1 VSLYKRGGIWWCSF
15 RAKGCATVKE
25 SSGTGDRAAAQ
36 EYHDRRAAEIW
47 RFRRLGDRPRV
58 AFADAAAE
66 WLTGYSKHKKS
77 HEDDKLHLAT
87 MVALKKGD
95 VPMLPTWLDE
105 LTTSRMTAI
114 RDHLRS
120 ERGLAPATLNKYL
133 SVLSRIWHYAHERE
147 LVAAVPA
154 IPTFK
159 RRQKGSAGKFT
170 VLTPAQAATFFKEL
184 PAHLLAMVRF
194 ALTTGLRDSNV
205 RGLRWE
211 NVDLERRVARVWGE
225 DAKAGELIAVPLSDD
240 ALAVLQSCLGQ
251 HTTHIFTFAKV
262 GKKGKILWRRPITSG
277 SNNTGFRKARM
288 RACLPKLR
296 WHDLRHTWATW
307 HAQAGTPAI
316 VLQALGGW
324 KDARMVRTYTH
335 LAALDL
341 LGHANAIRLPA
352 APPPAGTN
360 SSTVTAVDDRD
371 EEQVLDLIGVADG
384 IRTHNNRNHNPG
396 LYR

>member
-1 VSLYKRGGIWWCSF
+1 MSLYKRGGIWWCSF
-15 RAKGCATVKE
+15 RAKGHATVKE
-25 SSGTGDRAAAQ
+25 SSGTANRAAAQ

-58 AFADAAAE
+58 CFADAAVE
-66 WLTGYSKHKKS
+66 WLTGYSRHKKS

-95 VPMLPTWLDE
+95 VPMLPVWLDE

-114 RDHLRS
+114 RDHLRI
-120 ERGLAPATLNKYL
+120 ERSLAPVTLNKYL

-147 LVAAVPA
+147 LVSAVPA
-154 IPTFK
+154 IPTFR
-159 RRQKGSAGKFT
+159 RRQKGSARKFT
-170 VLTPAQAATFFKEL
+170 VLTPEQASTFFKEL
-184 PAHLLAMVRF
+184 PAHLLPMVRF
-194 ALTTGLRDSNV
+194 ALATGLRDSNV

-211 NVDLERRVARVWGE
+211 NVDLVRRVARVWGE

-240 ALAVLQSCLGQ
+240 AMAVLQSCLGQ
-251 HTTHIFTFAKV
+251 HATHVFTFAKV
-262 GKKGKILWRRPITSG
+262 GRKGKILWRRPITSG
-277 SNNTGFRKARM
+277 SNNTGFRKARV

-352 APPPAGTN
+352 APLPAGTT
-360 SSTVTAVDDRD
+360 SSTVASADDRD
-371 EEQVLDLIGVADG
+371 DAQVVDLTGVADG